1 MEGQRRRRPHS
12 MMGNPILID
21 NGGFLRAQRVGGRVG
36 QAKTWA
42 CCSEQGFLWAMTMMV
57 NLSNDI
63 DDDESN

>member
-21 NGGFLRAQRVGGRVG
+21 NRGFLRAERVGGRVG

-42 CCSEQGFLWAMTMMV
+42 
-57 NLSNDI
+57 
-63 DDDESN
+63 